1 MCEETITMLKYGA
14 LDTSTISNSHFAV
27 KRPSFHYQEVTKA
40 ATCVT
45 QTMQFL
51 EKKKK
56 KSKNK
61 KSFLYFP
68 KKRIFPAKK
77 ILTLAWKTNFLD

>member
-14 LDTSTISNSHFAV
+14 LDTSTISNSHFSV

-56 KSKNK
+56 ILRTK
-61 KSFLYFP
+61 KVSYTFQKKESSQQKKFLHLP
-68 KKRIFPAKK
+68 GKLIS
-77 ILTLAWKTNFLD
+77 

>member
-56 KSKNK
+56 ILRTK
-61 KSFLYFP
+61 KVSYTFQKKESSQQKKFLHFP
-68 KKRIFPAKK
+68 
-77 ILTLAWKTNFLD
+77 